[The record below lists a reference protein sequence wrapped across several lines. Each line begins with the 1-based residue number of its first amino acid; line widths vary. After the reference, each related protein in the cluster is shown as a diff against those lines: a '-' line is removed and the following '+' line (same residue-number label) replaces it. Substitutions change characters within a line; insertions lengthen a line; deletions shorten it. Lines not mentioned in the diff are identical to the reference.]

1 MAVTIKQI
9 AELAEVSRGTV
20 DKVLN
25 GRPGVKTETKER
37 ILKIAKELNYKPN
50 YLGKALVMS
59 KEKTKIGVILTPEY
73 NPFVHE
79 IIQGINNARA
89 EFELFG
95 IEIAIKMLSTLEPA
109 EQIGILNHFENE
121 KFAGVAVFPL
131 NDEQVVEKINTM
143 SRNGMAVIT
152 FNSQIKDIDDICF
165 IGQDHYRGGRT
176 AAGLLSKLLPGGGR
190 VGIIISSHHLSCH
203 QDRLKGFTDKIEE
216 FHTDIEIA
224 EVQENQDRTESA
236 FQITMSYLKKYTDLN
251 GIYITGGGA
260 AGVGK
265 AIDLAEKTGKIKLIC
280 HDITPD
286 TVKLI
291 KNGTADFTL
300 GQNPELQGYIL
311 IKTMFD
317 FLIKQ
322 QKPERKVIDVPIEI
336 FTADTID

>member
-79 IIQGINNARA
+79 IIQGIHNAQA

-121 KFAGVAVFPL
+121 NFAGVAVFPL
-131 NDEQVVEKINTM
+131 NDKQIIDKINTM
-143 SRNGMAVIT
+143 SRKGIAIIT
-152 FNSQIKDIDDICF
+152 FNSQIQEINDICF
-165 IGQDHYRGGRT
+165 VGQDHYRGGRT
-176 AAGLLSKLLPGGGR
+176 AAGLLNKLLPDGGR
-190 VGIIISSHHLSCH
+190 VGIIISSKNLSCH
-203 QDRLKGFTDKIEE
+203 QDRLKGFTDKIND
-216 FHTDIEIA
+216 FHADLDIVRVE
-224 EVQENQDRTESA
+224 ENQDRTETA
-236 FQITMSYLKKYTDLN
+236 FQITMSYLKAFPDLR

-265 AIDLAEKTGKIKLIC
+265 AIDLAEKSGKIKLIC
-280 HDITPD
+280 HDIIPD
-286 TVKLI
+286 TVKLLKEEI
-291 KNGTADFTL
+291 ADFTL

-317 FLIKQ
+317 YLIKQ
-322 QKPERKVIDVPIEI
+322 QKPENKVIDVPIEI